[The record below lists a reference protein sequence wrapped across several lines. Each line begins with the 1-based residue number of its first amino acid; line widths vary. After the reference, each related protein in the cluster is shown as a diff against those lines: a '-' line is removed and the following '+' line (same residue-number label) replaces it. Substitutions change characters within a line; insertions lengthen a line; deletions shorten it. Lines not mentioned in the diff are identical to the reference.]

1 MAGVYLHVPFCRQA
15 CHYCDFHFSTNTQT
29 VDAMVR
35 SIASEAR
42 LRAPHF
48 LASLSG
54 PVTTLYLGGG
64 TPSLLTPDAM
74 KRLVREVS
82 DALHL
87 DVSTLAEVTLEANPE
102 DLEDERLDAWLE
114 AGFNRLSV
122 GIQSFDD
129 ETLIWMNRAH
139 TGREAEQGILRA
151 HAAGFETMT
160 VDLIYGVPTGRQW
173 QDDVERALTL
183 PVRHLSAYALTVEP
197 QTVLGTRVE
206 RGEETPPP
214 DERTVQEYNH
224 LCSVMAD
231 RGWSHYETS
240 NWAAPCDDKGHWKA
254 IHNSAYWSGKPYLG
268 LGPGA
273 HGFLAPE
280 RYANVSNNPT
290 YIRALE
296 QGALSE
302 SRESLSRADRYNEA
316 VMTGLRT
323 AQGIHPED
331 LHETHGLRPD
341 VVDPKAWSHA
351 LNCGDLVAIEGG
363 RFRVPET
370 QWITGDRVAAS
381 LFHVA

>member
-35 SIASEAR
+35 AIASEAR

-48 LASLSG
+48 LGSLNG

-64 TPSLLTPDAM
+64 TPSLLPPDAM
-74 KRLVREVS
+74 KRLVRGVS
-82 DALHL
+82 DALQL

-102 DLEDERLDAWLE
+102 DLEDARLDAWLE

-129 ETLIWMNRAH
+129 KTLGWMNRAH
-139 TGREAEQGILRA
+139 SGLEAEEGILRA
-151 HAAGFETMT
+151 RAAGFDTMT

-173 QDDVERALTL
+173 QDDVERALDL

-197 QTVLGTRVE
+197 QTVLGARVN

-214 DERTVQEYNH
+214 DERTVQEYHH
-224 LCSVMAD
+224 LCTIMAD

-240 NWAAPCDDKGHWKA
+240 NWAAPKPGEGHHTSK
-254 IHNSAYWSGKPYLG
+254 HNSAYWSGAPYLA

-273 HGFLAPE
+273 HGFLGST
-280 RYANVSNNPT
+280 RYANVSNNPR
-290 YIRALE
+290 YIQAIHRGDLLDE
-296 QGALSE
+296 REALSA
-302 SRESLSRADRYNEA
+302 RDRYNEL

-323 AQGIHPED
+323 AVGISPEE
-331 LHETHGLRPD
+331 LHLATGVKPQD
-341 VVDPKAWSHA
+341 VDQEAWTRA
-351 LNCGDLVAIEGG
+351 LAGGKLVEHKPGW
-363 RFRVPET
+363 FRIPERD
-370 QWITGDRVAAS
+370 WITGDQVASS
-381 LFHVA
+381 LFSVD

>member
-35 SIASEAR
+35 AIASEAR

-48 LASLSG
+48 LGSLNG

-64 TPSLLTPDAM
+64 TPSLLPPDAM
-74 KRLVREVS
+74 KRLVRGVS
-82 DALHL
+82 DALQL
-87 DVSTLAEVTLEANPE
+87 DVSALAEVTLEANPE
-102 DLEDERLDAWLE
+102 DLEDARLDAWLE

-129 ETLIWMNRAH
+129 KTLGWMNRAH
-139 TGREAEQGILRA
+139 SGLEAEEGILRA
-151 HAAGFETMT
+151 RAAGFDTMT

-173 QDDVERALTL
+173 QDDVERALDL

-197 QTVLGTRVE
+197 QTVLGARVA

-214 DERTVQEYNH
+214 DERTVQEYHH
-224 LCSVMAD
+224 LCTIMAD

-240 NWAAPCDDKGHWKA
+240 NWAAPRSDEGHWKA
-254 IHNSAYWSGKPYLG
+254 IHNSAYWSGQPYLG

-273 HGFLAPE
+273 HGFLNPE
-280 RYANVSNNPT
+280 RYANVANNPA
-290 YIRALE
+290 YIRSLE

-302 SRESLSRADRYNEA
+302 SRETLSRADRYNEA
-316 VMTGLRT
+316 IMTGLR
-323 AQGIHPED
+323 AAHGIHPEN
-331 LHETHGLRPD
+331 LHEAHGLRPD
-341 VVDPKAWSHA
+341 VVDPHAWSHA
-351 LNCGDLVAIEGG
+351 LDCGDLVPIEGG
-363 RFRVPET
+363 RFRVPEAH
-370 QWITGDRVAAS
+370 WITGDRVAAS

>member
-29 VDAMVR
+29 VDAMVDA
-35 SIASEAR
+35 IVAEAH
-42 LRAPHF
+42 LRAPLF
-48 LASLSG
+48 LRSLTG
-54 PVTTLYLGGG
+54 PVKTLYLGGG
-64 TPSLLTPDAM
+64 TPSLLPPDAM

-82 DALHL
+82 DALQL

-129 ETLIWMNRAH
+129 KTLDWMNRAH
-139 TGREAEQGILRA
+139 TGWEAEQGILRA
-151 HAAGFETMT
+151 HAAGFDTMT
-160 VDLIYGVPTGRQW
+160 VDLIYGVPTARNW
-173 QDDVERALTL
+173 QDDVERALDL

-197 QTVLGTRVE
+197 QTVLGTRVQ
-206 RGEETPPP
+206 RGEEAPPP
-214 DERTVQEYNH
+214 DDRTVQEYHH
-224 LCSVMAD
+224 LCDVMAD

-240 NWAAPCDDKGHWKA
+240 NWAAPRGDKDHWKA
-254 IHNSAYWSGKPYLG
+254 IHNSAYWSGRPYLG

-273 HGFLAPE
+273 HGFFPPE

-290 YIRALE
+290 YIRALA

-302 SRESLSRADRYNEA
+302 SREILSHVDRYNEA

-323 AQGIHPED
+323 ADGIHPDALEKA
-331 LHETHGLRPD
+331 HGLRPD
-341 VVDPKAWSHA
+341 VVDARAWSHA
-351 LNCGDLVAIEGG
+351 LDCGDLVPVEGG
-363 RFRVPET
+363 RFRIPEA

>member
-29 VDAMVR
+29 VNAMVR

-64 TPSLLTPDAM
+64 TPSLLPPDAM

-129 ETLIWMNRAH
+129 ETLVWMNRAH

-151 HAAGFETMT
+151 HAAGFDTMT

-173 QDDVERALTL
+173 QDDVERALAL

-214 DERTVQEYNH
+214 DERIVQEYHH

-240 NWAAPCDDKGHWKA
+240 NWAAPLGDEGHWKA

-280 RYANVSNNPT
+280 RYANVSNNPR
-290 YIRALE
+290 YIQAIQRGDLLDE
-296 QGALSE
+296 QEALSA
-302 SRESLSRADRYNEA
+302 RDRYNEL

-323 AQGIHPED
+323 AVGISPEE
-331 LHETHGLRPD
+331 LHLATGVRPQD
-341 VVDPKAWSHA
+341 VDPEAWIRA
-351 LNCGDLVAIEGG
+351 LAGRRLVEHKTGW
-363 RFRVPET
+363 FRIPEPD
-370 QWITGDRVAAS
+370 WITGDQVASS
-381 LFHVA
+381 LFAVD